1 MINIDRIRKLWY
13 IMAHN
18 IEHTTNH
25 SINQSVEILKT
36 VDRIKPILSDVKIP
50 DTSYY
55 PALTFFTGLP
65 TKLPVKLPVKPTNI
79 NSESS
84 NITIKIEPQSI
95 TINLDGETLA
105 RAVAEYQ
112 TREKW
117 GEYTVNT
124 G

>member
-1 MINIDRIRKLWY
+1 VINIDKIRKVWY

-36 VDRIKPILSDVKIP
+36 VDRIKPILSGLKIT
-50 DTSYY
+50 DTSDY
-55 PALTFFTGLP
+55 PAITF
-65 TKLPVKLPVKPTNI
+65 LPVKSSVKPTNV
-79 NSESS
+79 NGESN
-84 NITIKIEPQSI
+84 NITIKIEPQPI

-112 TREKW
+112 SREKW